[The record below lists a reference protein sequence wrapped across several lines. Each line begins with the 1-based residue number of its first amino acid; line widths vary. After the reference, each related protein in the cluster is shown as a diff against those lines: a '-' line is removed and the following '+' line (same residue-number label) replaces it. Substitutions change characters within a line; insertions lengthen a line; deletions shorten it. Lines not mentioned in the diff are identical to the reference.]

1 MSLTNLPAWKDVQAH
16 RAAWNN
22 VHLRHLFKADPQRF
36 DRYNLRLD
44 DFLLDYSKNLIN
56 DETLA
61 LLKQLAIQA
70 NLPAW
75 TESMFSGEK
84 INSTESRAV
93 LHVALRSDPGK
104 PVIVDG
110 QNVMPA
116 IANVLE
122 QMRVFSDSVRNGS
135 WRGHTGK
142 PITDVVSIGI
152 GGSDLGPAMACRA
165 LKSFGSTQLR
175 MHFVSN
181 VDPNHIGDT
190 LDDLDAET
198 TLFIVSSKTFTTLET
213 LANAKIARRWLME
226 KIGPEQAVAKHFVAV
241 STNEAA
247 VRAFGIDPANMFAF
261 WDWVGGRYSMWS
273 AIGLPIALYIG
284 MDRFEDMLAGAR
296 DMDEHFRADPVNSMP
311 GILALL
317 SIWYQHFWDAHSHAV
332 LPYDQHLGRFPAYL
346 QQLCMESNGK
356 RVTRKGDVVNHATGE
371 IVWGEPGT
379 NGQHAFF
386 QLLHQGTRFIPADFL
401 LAAKTAHAYGG
412 MQQMLAANCLAQS
425 EALMLGK
432 TEEEARAELVTE
444 GVDESTLRR
453 LLPHKVFPGNRP
465 SNTLLY
471 HELNPRTLGKL
482 VALYEHKTFV
492 QSILWDINAFDQ
504 WGVELGK
511 KLAGALIR
519 ELGEGKP
526 ITSHDTSTNNLA
538 EAWLRLA
545 RKEPDERKKTDS

>member
-1 MSLTNLPAWKDVQAH
+1 MLTDLPAWKGLQAH

-22 VHLRHLFKADPQRF
+22 VHLRDLFKTDPQRF
-36 DRYNLRLD
+36 DRYSPRLD
-44 DFLLDYSKNLIN
+44 EFLLDYSKNLIS

-61 LLKQLAIQA
+61 LLRRLAVEA
-70 NLPAW
+70 NVPAW
-75 TESMFSGEK
+75 TEAMFSGEK
-84 INSTESRAV
+84 INFTENRAV
-93 LHVALRSDPGK
+93 LHVALRSDLGR
-104 PVIVDG
+104 PVFVDG

-116 IANVLE
+116 VADVLS
-122 QMRVFSDSVRNGS
+122 QMRIFTDTVRNGN

-142 PITDVVSIGI
+142 VISDVVSIGI

-165 LKSFGSTQLR
+165 LKSYGSKQLS

-190 LDDLDAET
+190 LDDLNAET
-198 TLFIVSSKTFTTLET
+198 TLFIISSKTFTTLET
-213 LANAKIARRWLME
+213 LANAKIARRWLVE
-226 KIGPEQAVAKHFVAV
+226 KLGPEQAVEKHFVAV

-247 VRAFGIDPANMFAF
+247 VRAFGIDPANMFGF

-284 MDRFEDMLAGAR
+284 MDGFENMLAGAR
-296 DMDEHFRADPVNSMP
+296 DMDEHFRADPVSSMP
-311 GILALL
+311 GTLALL

-356 RVTRKGDVVNHATGE
+356 RVTRKGEVVSHATGE

-379 NGQHAFF
+379 NGQHAFY
-386 QLLHQGTRFIPADFL
+386 QLLHQGTRFIPTDFL
-401 LAAKTAHAYGG
+401 LAAKTAHPYDG

-432 TEEEARAELVTE
+432 TEEEARAELKAE
-444 GVDESTLRR
+444 GLDDDKIRL

-471 HELNPRTLGKL
+471 RELNPRTLGRL

-492 QSILWDINAFDQ
+492 QSVLWDINAFDQ

-519 ELGEGKP
+519 ELGDGKP
-526 ITSHDTSTNNLA
+526 ITAHDTSTN
-538 EAWLRLA
+538 RLA
-545 RKEPDERKKTDS
+545 ASWIQMGGK

>member
-1 MSLTNLPAWKDVQAH
+1 MLTDLPAWKGLQAH

-22 VHLRHLFKADPQRF
+22 VHLRDLFKTDPKRF
-36 DRYNLRLD
+36 DRYSPRLD
-44 DFLLDYSKNLIN
+44 ELLLDYSKNLISE
-56 DETLA
+56 ETLA
-61 LLKQLAIQA
+61 LLRRLAVEA
-70 NLPAW
+70 NVPAW
-75 TESMFSGEK
+75 TEAMFSGEK
-84 INSTESRAV
+84 INFTENRAV
-93 LHVALRSDPGK
+93 LHVALRSDSGR
-104 PVIVDG
+104 PVFVDG

-116 IANVLE
+116 VENVLG
-122 QMRVFSDSVRNGS
+122 QMRVFTNTVRNGN

-142 PITDVVSIGI
+142 VISDVVSIGI

-165 LKSFGSTQLR
+165 LKSYGSKQFS

-181 VDPNHIGDT
+181 VDPHHIGDT
-190 LDDLDAET
+190 LDGLNAET
-198 TLFIVSSKTFTTLET
+198 TLFIISSKTFTTLET
-213 LANAKIARRWLME
+213 LANAKIARRWLVE
-226 KIGPEQAVAKHFVAV
+226 KLGSEQAVAKHFVAV

-247 VRAFGIDPANMFAF
+247 VRAFGIDPANMFIF

-273 AIGLPIALYIG
+273 AIGLPIAVYIG
-284 MDRFEDMLAGAR
+284 MDGFESMLAGAR
-296 DMDEHFRADPVNSMP
+296 DMDEHFRSDPVGSMP
-311 GILALL
+311 ATLALL

-356 RVTRKGDVVNHATGE
+356 RVTRQGEVVSHATGE

-379 NGQHAFF
+379 NGQHAFY

-401 LAAKTAHAYGG
+401 LAATTAHPYDG

-432 TEEEARAELVTE
+432 TEEEARAELKAE
-444 GVDESTLRR
+444 GLDDDKIRL

-471 HELNPRTLGKL
+471 RELNPRTLGRL

-492 QSILWDINAFDQ
+492 QSVLWDINAFDQ

-519 ELGEGKP
+519 ELGGGTP
-526 ITSHDTSTNNLA
+526 ITGHDASTNGLA
-538 EAWLRLA
+538 SYCQRLG
-545 RKEPDERKKTDS
+545 RDKSG

>member
-1 MSLTNLPAWKDVQAH
+1 MPLTSLPAWQKLVVH
-16 RAAWNN
+16 RASWNG
-22 VHLRHLFKADPQRF
+22 VHLRNLFKADPLRF
-36 DRYNLRLD
+36 DRYSLRLD
-44 DFLLDYSKNLIN
+44 EFLLDYSKNLIN

-61 LLKQLAIQA
+61 LLRQLASEA
-70 NLPAW
+70 DVPAW
-75 TESMFSGEK
+75 TEAMFSGEK
-84 INSTESRAV
+84 INFTENRAV
-93 LHVALRSDPGK
+93 LHIALRGNPETA
-104 PVIVDG
+104 VFVDG
-110 QNVMPA
+110 QNVMPGVVR
-116 IANVLE
+116 VLD
-122 QMRVFSDSVRNGS
+122 QMRVFTDSVRNGQ

-142 PITDVVSIGI
+142 AITDVVSIGI

-165 LKSFGSTQLR
+165 LKPYGSKQLR

-181 VDPNHIGDT
+181 VDPSHIGDT
-190 LDDLDAET
+190 LDELNAET

-213 LANAKIARRWLME
+213 LANARIARRWLNDRL
-226 KIGPEQAVAKHFVAV
+226 GAEQAVSRHFVAV

-247 VRAFGIDPANMFAF
+247 VRDFGIDPANMFAF

-284 MDRFEDMLAGAR
+284 MDEFDNMLAGAR
-296 DMDEHFRADPVNSMP
+296 DLDKHFRTDPVNSMP
-311 GILALL
+311 GTLALL

-356 RVTRKGDVVNHATGE
+356 RVTRHGETVSYPTGE

-379 NGQHAFF
+379 NGQHAFY

-401 LAAKTAHAYGG
+401 LAATASHPYDG

-432 TEEEARAELVTE
+432 TEDEARAELE
-444 GVDESTLRR
+444 GDGLDEAMIGM
-453 LLPHKVFPGNRP
+453 LLPHKIFPGNRP

-471 HELNPRTLGKL
+471 RELNPRTLGRL

-511 KLAGALIR
+511 KLAGTLIR
-519 ELGEGKP
+519 ELAEGKP
-526 ITSHDTSTNNLA
+526 VTSHDASTN
-538 EAWLRLA
+538 RLA
-545 RKEPDERKKTDS
+545 VTWLQLSGK

>member
-1 MSLTNLPAWKDVQAH
+1 MLTDLPAWNKLQAH

-22 VHLRHLFKADPQRF
+22 MQLRDLFRTDPQRF
-36 DRYNLRLD
+36 DRYSQQLD
-44 DFLLDYSKNLIN
+44 DFLLDCSKNLIS

-61 LLKQLAIQA
+61 LLRRLAAEA
-70 NLPAW
+70 NVPAW
-75 TESMFSGEK
+75 TEAMFSGEK
-84 INSTESRAV
+84 INFTENRAV
-93 LHVALRSDPGK
+93 LHTALRNDPGK
-104 PVIVDG
+104 PVFVDG

-116 IANVLE
+116 VANVLK
-122 QMRVFSDSVRNGS
+122 QMRDFTDSVRNGN

-142 PITDVVSIGI
+142 AITDVVSIGI

-165 LKSFGSTQLR
+165 LKAHGSKQFN

-190 LDDLDAET
+190 LDKLNAET

-213 LANAKIARRWLME
+213 LANAKIARRWLVDKTGSE
-226 KIGPEQAVAKHFVAV
+226 HAVARHFVAV

-247 VRAFGIDPANMFAF
+247 VKSFGIDPANMFVF

-273 AIGLPIALYIG
+273 AIGLPIALYVG
-284 MDRFEDMLAGAR
+284 MNGFEDMLAGAR

-311 GILALL
+311 GTLALL
-317 SIWYQHFWDAHSHAV
+317 SVWYQHFWDAHSHAV

-356 RVTRKGDVVNHATGE
+356 RVTRKGEVVSHATGE

-379 NGQHAFF
+379 NGQHAFY
-386 QLLHQGTRFIPADFL
+386 QLLHQGTRLIPADFL
-401 LAAKTAHAYGG
+401 LAATTHHPYEG

-432 TEEEARAELVTE
+432 TEEEARSELQAEGLDDDTIR
-444 GVDESTLRR
+444 L

-471 HELNPRTLGKL
+471 RELNPRTLGRL

-492 QSILWDINAFDQ
+492 QSVLWDINAFDQ

-519 ELGEGKP
+519 ELGDDKP
-526 ITSHDTSTNNLA
+526 ITSHDASTNGLA
-538 EAWLRLA
+538 VAWIQMGG
-545 RKEPDERKKTDS
+545 K

>member
-1 MSLTNLPAWKDVQAH
+1 MLTDLPAWKELQAH

-22 VHLRHLFKADPQRF
+22 VHLRDLFKADPQRF
-36 DRYNLRLD
+36 DRYSPRLD
-44 DFLLDYSKNLIN
+44 DFLLDYSKNLIS

-61 LLKQLAIQA
+61 LLRRLAAEA

-75 TESMFSGEK
+75 TEAMFGGEK
-84 INSTESRAV
+84 INFTENRAV
-93 LHVALRSDPGK
+93 LHTALRNDPGK
-104 PVIVDG
+104 PVFVDG
-110 QNVMPA
+110 KNVMPA
-116 IANVLE
+116 VANVLG
-122 QMRVFSDSVRNGS
+122 QMRVFTDSVRNGN
-135 WRGHTGK
+135 WRSHTGK
-142 PITDVVSIGI
+142 AITDVVSIGI

-165 LKSFGSTQLR
+165 LKAYGSTSLA

-190 LDDLDAET
+190 LDELDAET
-198 TLFIVSSKTFTTLET
+198 TLFIISSKTFTTLET
-213 LANAKIARRWLME
+213 LSNARIARRWLVE
-226 KIGPEQAVAKHFVAV
+226 HLGSEQAVAKHFVAV
-241 STNEAA
+241 STNEAE
-247 VRAFGIDPANMFAF
+247 VESFGINSTNMFVF

-284 MDRFEDMLAGAR
+284 MDGFEDLLAGAR
-296 DMDEHFRADPVNSMP
+296 DMDEHFRADPLASMP
-311 GILALL
+311 GTLALL
-317 SIWYQHFWDAHSHAV
+317 SLWYQHFWDAHSHAV

-356 RVTRKGDVVNHATGE
+356 RVTRKGEVVSHATGE

-379 NGQHAFF
+379 NGQHAFY
-386 QLLHQGTRFIPADFL
+386 QLLHQGTRFITADFL
-401 LAAKTAHAYGG
+401 LAAKSAHPYEG

-432 TEEEARAELVTE
+432 TEDEAHTELKAE
-444 GVDESTLRR
+444 GMDEATISM

-471 HELNPRTLGKL
+471 RELNPRTLGRL

-492 QSILWDINAFDQ
+492 QSVLWDINAFDQ

-519 ELGEGKP
+519 ELGDDKP
-526 ITSHDTSTNNLA
+526 ITSHDASTNNLA
-538 EAWLRLA
+538 AAWIQMGG
-545 RKEPDERKKTDS
+545 K

>member
-1 MSLTNLPAWKDVQAH
+1 MLTDLPAWKELQAH

-22 VHLRHLFKADPQRF
+22 VHLRDLFKTDPQRF
-36 DRYNLRLD
+36 DRYSLRLD
-44 DFLLDYSKNLIN
+44 DFLLDYSKNLID

-61 LLKQLAIQA
+61 LLRRLAAEA
-70 NLPAW
+70 NVPAW
-75 TESMFSGEK
+75 AEAMFCGEK
-84 INSTESRAV
+84 INFTENRAV
-93 LHVALRSDPGK
+93 LHVALRSDPAK
-104 PVIVDG
+104 PIHVDG

-116 IANVLE
+116 VANVLG
-122 QMRVFSDSVRNGS
+122 QMRDFTDSVRNGN

-142 PITDVVSIGI
+142 SITDVVSIGI

-165 LKSFGSTQLR
+165 LKAHGSKQLN

-181 VDPNHIGDT
+181 VDPSHIGDT
-190 LDDLDAET
+190 LDELNAET
-198 TLFIVSSKTFTTLET
+198 TLFIISSKTFTTLET
-213 LANAKIARRWLME
+213 LANAKIARRWLVE
-226 KIGPEQAVAKHFVAV
+226 KLGSEHAVARHFVAV

-247 VRAFGIDPANMFAF
+247 VKSFGIDPANMFVF

-284 MDRFEDMLAGAR
+284 MDGFEDMLAGAR
-296 DMDEHFRADPVNSMP
+296 DMDDHFRADPVSSMP
-311 GILALL
+311 GTLALL
-317 SIWYQHFWDAHSHAV
+317 SVWYQHFWNAHSHAV

-356 RVTRKGDVVNHATGE
+356 RVTRKGEVVSHETGE

-379 NGQHAFF
+379 NGQHAFY
-386 QLLHQGTRFIPADFL
+386 QLLHQGTRFITADFL
-401 LAAKTAHAYGG
+401 LAATTAHPYEG

-432 TEEEARAELVTE
+432 TEEEARAELQAE
-444 GVDESTLRR
+444 GMDEATISM

-471 HELNPRTLGKL
+471 RELNPRTLGKL

-492 QSILWDINAFDQ
+492 QSVLWDINAFDQ

-519 ELGEGKP
+519 ELGDDKP
-526 ITSHDTSTNNLA
+526 IISHDASTN
-538 EAWLRLA
+538 RLA
-545 RKEPDERKKTDS
+545 TVWIQMGGK